1 MYVFTCCKYT
11 NNIYEVIAESVGPL
25 EILGPWP
32 KISCGLS
39 HQIELWIEVISLE
52 ILVYGI
58 EEKEKMR
65 KLLYTCLQITDQMI
79 WEK

>member
-25 EILGPWP
+25 EILGPRP

-39 HQIELWIEVISLE
+39 HQINQEHNSNLRAVVTTLGLLSINYKRISS
-52 ILVYGI
+52 VFNP
-58 EEKEKMR
+58 K
-65 KLLYTCLQITDQMI
+65 
-79 WEK
+79 